1 VTFVHVFVR
10 IVMSDEFDHLAQKTL
25 KSQLTIFRRAERE
38 LGLTRKM
45 VASDSGIHYDTL
57 GFYWRGERVMPL
69 TALLKLC
76 DVIPDH
82 MLSILLDPVGRHL
95 STNDKRDG
103 DLADLGREAA
113 NFTSAYVDAV
123 SDGNVTPIE
132 KAKLVDG
139 ARRVCA
145 CASNV
150 IGDAAA

>member
-1 VTFVHVFVR
+1 MTFAHIVVR
-10 IVMSDEFDHLAQKTL
+10 MLMPDDLDHLSEKTL
-25 KSQLTIFRRAERE
+25 RSQLTIFRRAERE
-38 LGLTRKM
+38 LGISRKAVSM
-45 VASDSGIHYDTL
+45 DSGIHYDTL
-57 GFYWRGERVMPL
+57 GTYWRGETIMPL

-123 SDGNVTPIE
+123 SDGNVTSIE
-132 KAKLVDG
+132 KAKLTED
-139 ARRVCA
+139 ARRLRV

-150 IGDAAA
+150 VGDAA